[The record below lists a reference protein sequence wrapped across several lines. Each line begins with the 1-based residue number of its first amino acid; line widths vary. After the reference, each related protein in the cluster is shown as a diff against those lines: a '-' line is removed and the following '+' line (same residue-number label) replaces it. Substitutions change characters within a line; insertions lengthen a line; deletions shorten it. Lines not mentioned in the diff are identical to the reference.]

1 MKKLKIFPKTFL
13 YSLAIM
19 LLIVG
24 VAHLILYLLLPQMVI
39 DFVPSEA
46 TGNVSLT
53 IAGKY
58 EPAELMKSAM
68 LRALPL
74 SVICCVFLSVLCAY
88 FFSKGTTSSIRQLS
102 KAVKKMSELD
112 QSAQCLISSQDE
124 LGELANDVNQLYHRL
139 LCMIENLELEKEKTS
154 ENERAK
160 IDFLRSASHELKT
173 PVTALNAILENM
185 ILGVGRY
192 QDYDDC
198 LPECKA
204 ITERL
209 SEMIHEIL
217 ETSKL
222 SVSTKNAVPI
232 KINVSELLASLCEPY
247 QLIATTHG
255 VQFHLKIDDAFS
267 VELPIHE
274 FSKALSNI
282 LGNAVAYT
290 PNGKCVSV
298 YLRAHMI
305 VVENECTPIS
315 KEELPHLFE
324 PFYRPDFSRN
334 RETGG
339 NGLGLYIVATI
350 FQTLNVPYSFV
361 PMEQPQG
368 MRFTIQLL

>member
-39 DFVPSEA
+39 DFVPSET

-53 IAGKY
+53 IAGSY
-58 EPAELMKSAM
+58 EPAGLMKSAM

-112 QSAQCLISSQDE
+112 KSAQCRISSQDE
-124 LGELANDVNQLYHRL
+124 LGEVANDVNQLYHRL

-173 PVTALNAILENM
+173 PVTALNAMLENM

-192 QDYDDC
+192 QDYDAC

-222 SVSTKNAVPI
+222 SVSTKNAALTE
-232 KINVSELLASLCEPY
+232 INVSELLASLCEPY
-247 QLIATTHG
+247 QLIAATHG
-255 VQFHLKIDDAFS
+255 VQFRLKIDDAVS

>member
-58 EPAELMKSAM
+58 EPAGLMKSAM

-173 PVTALNAILENM
+173 PVTALNAMMWQSEK
-185 ILGVGRY
+185 GRHML
-192 QDYDDC
+192 
-198 LPECKA
+198 LP
-204 ITERL
+204 
-209 SEMIHEIL
+209 
-217 ETSKL
+217 
-222 SVSTKNAVPI
+222 
-232 KINVSELLASLCEPY
+232 
-247 QLIATTHG
+247 
-255 VQFHLKIDDAFS
+255 
-267 VELPIHE
+267 
-274 FSKALSNI
+274 
-282 LGNAVAYT
+282 
-290 PNGKCVSV
+290 
-298 YLRAHMI
+298 
-305 VVENECTPIS
+305 
-315 KEELPHLFE
+315 
-324 PFYRPDFSRN
+324 
-334 RETGG
+334 
-339 NGLGLYIVATI
+339 
-350 FQTLNVPYSFV
+350 
-361 PMEQPQG
+361 
-368 MRFTIQLL
+368 FTI

>member
-1 MKKLKIFPKTFL
+1 MKKLKIFPKTLL

-232 KINVSELLASLCEPY
+232 KINVSKLLASLCEPY

-255 VQFHLKIDDAFS
+255 VQFHLKIDDAVS

>member
-39 DFVPSEA
+39 DFVPSET

-53 IAGKY
+53 IAGSY
-58 EPAELMKSAM
+58 EPAGLMKSAM

-112 QSAQCLISSQDE
+112 KSAQCRISSQDE

-173 PVTALNAILENM
+173 PVTALNAMLENM

-192 QDYDDC
+192 QDYDAC

-222 SVSTKNAVPI
+222 SVSTKNAALTE
-232 KINVSELLASLCEPY
+232 INVSELLASLCEPY
-247 QLIATTHG
+247 QLIAATHG
-255 VQFHLKIDDAFS
+255 VQFRLKIDDAVS

-282 LGNAVAYT
+282 LGNAVDYT

-298 YLRAHMI
+298 YLRDHMI

-315 KEELPHLFE
+315 KEELPYLFE
-324 PFYRPDFSRN
+324 PFYRPDFSRS

-350 FQTLNVPYSFV
+350 FRALNVPYSFT

>member
-124 LGELANDVNQLYHRL
+124 LVELANDVNQLYHRL

-255 VQFHLKIDDAFS
+255 VQFHLKIDDAVS

>member
-58 EPAELMKSAM
+58 EPAGLMKSAM

-102 KAVKKMSELD
+102 KTVKKMSELD

-173 PVTALNAILENM
+173 PVTALNAMLENM

-204 ITERL
+204 ITECL

-255 VQFHLKIDDAFS
+255 VQFHLKIGDAVS

>member
-39 DFVPSEA
+39 DFVPSET

-53 IAGKY
+53 IAGSY
-58 EPAELMKSAM
+58 EPAGLMKSAM

-112 QSAQCLISSQDE
+112 KSAQCRISSQDE

-173 PVTALNAILENM
+173 PVTALNAMLENM

-192 QDYDDC
+192 QDYDAC

-255 VQFHLKIDDAFS
+255 VQFHLKIDDAVS

-324 PFYRPDFSRN
+324 PFYRPDFSRS

-350 FQTLNVPYSFV
+350 FRALNVPYSFT

>member
-39 DFVPSEA
+39 DFVPSET

-53 IAGKY
+53 IAGSY
-58 EPAELMKSAM
+58 EPAGLMKSAM

-112 QSAQCLISSQDE
+112 KSAQCRISSQDE

-173 PVTALNAILENM
+173 PVTALNAMLENM

-192 QDYDDC
+192 QYYDAC

-222 SVSTKNAVPI
+222 SVSTKNAALTE
-232 KINVSELLASLCEPY
+232 INVSELLASLCEPY
-247 QLIATTHG
+247 QLIAATHG
-255 VQFHLKIDDAFS
+255 VQFRLKIDDAVS

-282 LGNAVAYT
+282 LGNAVGYT

-298 YLRAHMI
+298 YLRDHMI

-324 PFYRPDFSRN
+324 PFYRPDFSRS

-350 FQTLNVPYSFV
+350 FRALNVPYSFT

>member
-58 EPAELMKSAM
+58 EPAGLMKSAM

-112 QSAQCLISSQDE
+112 KSAQCRISSQDE

-173 PVTALNAILENM
+173 PVTALNAMLENM

-192 QDYDDC
+192 QDYDAC

-222 SVSTKNAVPI
+222 SVSTKNAVLI

-255 VQFHLKIDDAFS
+255 VQFHLKIDDAVS

-282 LGNAVAYT
+282 LGNAVGYT

-350 FQTLNVPYSFV
+350 FRALNVPYSFT

>member
-39 DFVPSEA
+39 DFVPSET

-53 IAGKY
+53 IAGSY
-58 EPAELMKSAM
+58 EPAGLMKSAM

-173 PVTALNAILENM
+173 PVTALNAMLENM

-222 SVSTKNAVPI
+222 SVSTKNAALTE
-232 KINVSELLASLCEPY
+232 INVSELLASLCEPY
-247 QLIATTHG
+247 QLIAATHG
-255 VQFHLKIDDAFS
+255 VQFRLKIDDAVS

-282 LGNAVAYT
+282 LGNAVGYT

-324 PFYRPDFSRN
+324 PFYRPDFSRS

-350 FQTLNVPYSFV
+350 FRALNVPYSFT

>member
-58 EPAELMKSAM
+58 EPAGLMKSAM

-112 QSAQCLISSQDE
+112 KSAQCRISSQDE

-173 PVTALNAILENM
+173 PVTALNAMLENM

-255 VQFHLKIDDAFS
+255 VQFHLKIDDAVS

-350 FQTLNVPYSFV
+350 FRALNVPYSFT

>member
-39 DFVPSEA
+39 DFVPSET

-53 IAGKY
+53 IAGSY
-58 EPAELMKSAM
+58 EPAGLMKSAM

-112 QSAQCLISSQDE
+112 KSAQCRISSQDE

-160 IDFLRSASHELKT
+160 IDFLRSEKKKKKT
-173 PVTALNAILENM
+173 PVTALNAMLENM

-192 QDYDDC
+192 QDYDAC

-222 SVSTKNAVPI
+222 SVSTKNAALTE
-232 KINVSELLASLCEPY
+232 INVSELLASLCEPY
-247 QLIATTHG
+247 QLIAATHG
-255 VQFHLKIDDAFS
+255 VQFRLKIDDAVS

-282 LGNAVAYT
+282 LGNAVGYT

-298 YLRAHMI
+298 YLRDHMI

-324 PFYRPDFSRN
+324 PFYRPDFSRS

-350 FQTLNVPYSFV
+350 FRALNVPYSFT

>member
-39 DFVPSEA
+39 DFVPSET

-53 IAGKY
+53 IAGSY
-58 EPAELMKSAM
+58 EPAGLMKSAM

-112 QSAQCLISSQDE
+112 QSAQCRISSQDE

-222 SVSTKNAVPI
+222 SVSTKNAALTE
-232 KINVSELLASLCEPY
+232 INVSELLASLCEPY
-247 QLIATTHG
+247 QLIAATHG
-255 VQFHLKIDDAFS
+255 VQFRLKIDDAVS

-282 LGNAVAYT
+282 LGNAVGYT

-298 YLRAHMI
+298 YLRDHMI

-324 PFYRPDFSRN
+324 PFYRPDFSRS

-350 FQTLNVPYSFV
+350 FRALNVPYSFT

>member
-39 DFVPSEA
+39 DFVPSET

-53 IAGKY
+53 IAGSY
-58 EPAELMKSAM
+58 EPAGLMKSAM

-112 QSAQCLISSQDE
+112 KSAQCRISSQDE

-173 PVTALNAILENM
+173 PVTALNAMLENM

-192 QDYDDC
+192 QDYDAC

-222 SVSTKNAVPI
+222 SVSTKNAALTE
-232 KINVSELLASLCEPY
+232 INVSELLASLCEPY
-247 QLIATTHG
+247 QLIAATHG
-255 VQFHLKIDDAFS
+255 VQFRLKIDDAVS
-267 VELPIHE
+267 VKLPIHE

-282 LGNAVAYT
+282 LGNAVGYT

-298 YLRAHMI
+298 YLRDHMI

-324 PFYRPDFSRN
+324 PFYRPDFSRS

-350 FQTLNVPYSFV
+350 FRALNVPYSFT

>member
-173 PVTALNAILENM
+173 PVTALNAMLENM

-192 QDYDDC
+192 QDYDAC

-222 SVSTKNAVPI
+222 SVSTKNAALTE
-232 KINVSELLASLCEPY
+232 INVSELLASLCEPY

-255 VQFHLKIDDAFS
+255 VQFHLKIDDAVS

-324 PFYRPDFSRN
+324 PFYRPDFSRS

-350 FQTLNVPYSFV
+350 FRALNVPYSFT

>member
-58 EPAELMKSAM
+58 EPAGLMKSAM

-112 QSAQCLISSQDE
+112 KSAQCRISSQDE

-173 PVTALNAILENM
+173 PVTALNAMLENM

-192 QDYDDC
+192 QDYDAC

-222 SVSTKNAVPI
+222 SVSTKNAALTE
-232 KINVSELLASLCEPY
+232 INVSELLASLCEPY
-247 QLIATTHG
+247 QLIAATHG
-255 VQFHLKIDDAFS
+255 VQFRLKIDDAVS

-298 YLRAHMI
+298 YLRDHMI

-324 PFYRPDFSRN
+324 PFYRPDFSRS

-350 FQTLNVPYSFV
+350 FRALNVPYSFT

>member
-39 DFVPSEA
+39 DFVPSET

-53 IAGKY
+53 IAGSY
-58 EPAELMKSAM
+58 EPAGLMKSAM

-112 QSAQCLISSQDE
+112 KSAQCRISSQDE

-173 PVTALNAILENM
+173 PVTALNAMLENM

-192 QDYDDC
+192 QDYDAC

-222 SVSTKNAVPI
+222 SVSTKNAALTE
-232 KINVSELLASLCEPY
+232 INVSELLASLCEPY
-247 QLIATTHG
+247 QLIAATHG
-255 VQFHLKIDDAFS
+255 VQFRLKIDDAVS

-282 LGNAVAYT
+282 LGNAVGYT

-324 PFYRPDFSRN
+324 PFYRPDFSRS

-350 FQTLNVPYSFV
+350 FRALNVPYSFT